1 MASPPP
7 RSPWNRPPPRGGGR
21 GPLWLWLAAGGVG
34 LALLVFLLARAFPE
48 IWAQEGTRISVVS
61 SLGFAVLIGSSLIVR
76 WRARPGIMFKHA
88 AIWGAVFV
96 VLLSAFSFKDDA
108 QRLFDRMR
116 AELLP
121 HRGQAVGGTLLLRAR
136 DDGHFVVQALVD
148 GVPIRFLVDT
158 GASDVVL
165 SPRDAERLGLDPSR
179 LNYSRVYRTAN
190 GTVRGAPVVLG
201 RVSAGPISLRDV
213 RASVNQAPLSSSL
226 LGMSFLGRLSGYSV
240 DGDKLTLR
248 R

>member
-1 MASPPP
+1 M
-7 RSPWNRPPPRGGGR
+7 
-21 GPLWLWLAAGGVG
+21 WLVAGGVG

-48 IWAQEGTRISVVS
+48 IWAQEGTKISVIS

-76 WRARPGIMFKHA
+76 WRARPATMFRHA
-88 AIWGAVFV
+88 AVWGAIFV
-96 VLLSAFSFKDDA
+96 VLLLAFSFKDDA
-108 QRLFDRMR
+108 QGLFDRMR

-121 HRGQAVGGTLLLRAR
+121 HRGQAVGETLLLRAR
-136 DDGHFVVQALVD
+136 DDGHFAVQAVVD

-213 RASVNQAPLSSSL
+213 RASVNKVPLSSSL

>member
-1 MASPPP
+1 
-7 RSPWNRPPPRGGGR
+7 
-21 GPLWLWLAAGGVG
+21 
-34 LALLVFLLARAFPE
+34 
-48 IWAQEGTRISVVS
+48 
-61 SLGFAVLIGSSLIVR
+61 
-76 WRARPGIMFKHA
+76 MFRHA
-88 AIWGAVFV
+88 AIWGAVFA
-96 VLLSAFSFKDDA
+96 VLLLAFSFKDDA
-108 QRLFDRMR
+108 RGLFDRMR

-121 HRGQAVGGTLLLRAR
+121 HRGQAVGETLLLRAR
-136 DDGHFVVQALVD
+136 EDGHFVVQALVD

-165 SPRDAERLGLDPSR
+165 SPWDAERLGLDPSR
-179 LNYSRVYRTAN
+179 LNYSRIYRTAN

-213 RASVNQAPLSSSL
+213 RASVNQAPLSNSL